1 MATIGDYRSNEQGIT
16 NDVVLVL
23 TDDQGNIT
31 GYVYK
36 SSDVVMNAALDE
48 TQLQAITESNYM
60 ESVIADTGIDL
71 GFINA
76 SLLVLIV
83 SNFAVLGALAVQVL
97 LRSLHGRD

>member
-1 MATIGDYRSNEQGIT
+1 MSSIGDYRSNEQGVT
-16 NDVVLVL
+16 NNVVFVL
-23 TDDQGNIT
+23 TDDQGQIT

-36 SSDVVMNAALDE
+36 SSDVVLNASLDE
-48 TQLQAITESNYM
+48 TQIQQITQSNQVD
-60 ESVIADTGIDL
+60 SVIAETGIDL

-97 LRSLHGRD
+97 MRSLHGRN